1 MVTVLSY
8 NVITEAQE
16 AALASLDSQSHL
28 TPMVNMSRIL
38 FPCSQPT
45 SMMTPETQRQS
56 ERADAT
62 ETPRRRH
69 GDGLM
74 ISTCSG

>member
-8 NVITEAQE
+8 NVIT
-16 AALASLDSQSHL
+16 DVITHSQSHL